1 MIKISQVTVTVVF
14 FVLPYAGRT
23 QVSYR
28 EPCFTL
34 KRIDCV
40 VKKLNWMINVT
51 EDLLL
56 RTRVHAEEVYGKK
69 YSLEE
74 RFTTWKELYVYV
86 KNFVRKEKGD
96 KMKEILNEMES
107 VFEGESYL
115 RKKFNLNVS
124 YLEEKVMDVVRTG
137 TRYAATM
144 VEMYRVGL
152 EAVCIVNKSHG
163 YCGDNGAYVK
173 CGTTFVGKDIS
184 DVVRVLENSSEHI
197 DLSFQNRK
205 TQKVAQSGHGGSKL
219 ADKVNAASTS
229 YGHIIKHR
237 GIRSNLGKSKVIT
250 NGNGLVEFVH
260 SPRIFKS
267 FITPLREIND
277 IISEIEATPS
287 KLLEQTSRIDALEKE
302 LQSIFSSITISTA

>member
-1 MIKISQVTVTVVF
+1 MIRILLVMLFVVWV
-14 FVLPYAGRT
+14 VLAENMSPEADNDESLT
-23 QVSYR
+23 
-28 EPCFTL
+28 TL
-34 KRIDCV
+34 NQIDCV

-56 RTRVHAEEVYGKK
+56 RTRVHAEEVYEKR
-69 YSLEE
+69 YSAEE
-74 RFTTWKELYVYV
+74 RYAAWERLFVYV
-86 KNFVRKEKGD
+86 KPFMKKQKGD

-184 DVVRVLENSSEHI
+184 GIVGDFDSDADYM
-197 DLSFQNRK
+197 DLSF
-205 TQKVAQSGHGGSKL
+205 TGGGFQSHGGNKL
-219 ADKVNAASTS
+219 ADKVNTASTS
-229 YGHIIKHR
+229 LGLVLKHR
-237 GIRSNLGKSKVIT
+237 GIRNNLGKDNVQTNKLRSVEKV
-250 NGNGLVEFVH
+250 NASELLKLFV
-260 SPRIFKS
+260 
-267 FITPLREIND
+267 TPLREIND